1 MYVRIDVYD
10 DEDEKSTHNIGS
22 LNLLDIAVYNAQQF
36 CRFFRLHHICFH
48 KCELN

>member
-36 CRFFRLHHICFH
+36 CLLLSSSYMFP
-48 KCELN
+48 